1 MAVRDMPL
9 AFVRGCA
16 RIACTILSSS
26 VFGGAAADFL
36 EPGILAM
43 QEYVQKERIS
53 SIVRGYYDKTVF
65 IKFIG
70 MSPAAMVRYGTNYCF
85 QIDCRIITRSF
96 FLYHKL
102 FT

>member
-16 RIACTILSSS
+16 RMACMILSSS

-43 QEYVQKERIS
+43 QEHVQE
-53 SIVRGYYDKTVF
+53 GG
-65 IKFIG
+65 IKFN
-70 MSPAAMVRYGTNYCF
+70 SARPLWKDRLH
-85 QIDCRIITRSF
+85 QEF
-96 FLYHKL
+96 FGACLGGEL
-102 FT
+102 